1 MLEIKNLSKE
11 FQTQKSLFNSSN
23 LTVKALQNV
32 SFSIKK
38 NQVVGLVGESGSGKS
53 TLGKTIM
60 KLLNPTTGNIIFN
73 NIDITEYNNQQMKK
87 IRKKLQ
93 MIFQDPFASLNP
105 RKTIFDTLAEPLR
118 VHSLIDK
125 KNLNEYLIKIIQ
137 DVGLNNESLSRY
149 PHEFSGGQRQ
159 RIGIARA
166 LIFKPQFIIA
176 DEPVSALDV
185 SIQAQVLNLLEKIRD
200 EYNLTMIFISHD
212 LSVIQYFSDVVIV
225 LYLGR
230 VMEISTKKKL
240 FEKPLHP
247 YSKALLSAVPKVQ
260 SKNTNK
266 ILLKGD
272 IPSPINPPSGCVFRT
287 RCNYAIKQCSEITPL
302 LKEVD
307 GDRKVACIR
316 DEIW

>member
-11 FQTQKSLFNSSN
+11 FQVQKSFFNSSN

-137 DVGLNNESLSRY
+137 DVGLNSESLSRY

-287 RCNYAIKQCSEITPL
+287 RCNYAIKQCSETIPL

>member
-11 FQTQKSLFNSSN
+11 FQVQKSFFNSSN

-302 LKEVD
+302 LKEVE

>member
-212 LSVIQYFSDVVIV
+212 LSVIQYFSDIVIV